1 MTLRRRLAAHLREL
15 ARRLDPPPPDRGDAE
30 LAAADRYL
38 ELMAHVDAGRIRR
51 RRGES
56 ARAFGRRI
64 ARGDYV
70 IVDNLIDFSAARA
83 RVVERKAAAR

>member
-1 MTLRRRLAAHLREL
+1 VTLRHRLATGLREL
-15 ARRLDPPPPDRGDAE
+15 ARRLHPPPPDRGDAE
-30 LAAADRYL
+30 LEAADRWL
-38 ELMAHVDAGRIRR
+38 EICAHVDAGRIRR

-56 ARAFGRRI
+56 ARAFGRRL

-70 IVDNLIDFSAARA
+70 IVDNLIDFGAARA